1 MQTIGIDGSKD
12 TLHVALAVNEDA
24 RNDKVLA
31 SHKFSNNETGFKS
44 FVDWMKKKK
53 ADAGTVCLMEAT
65 GVYHEPECGQDCL
78 YGEARKRL
86 FSMKQTSTANEG
98 QHRAPRSYDL
108 HLFLPRYPA
117 E

>member
-24 RNDKVLA
+24 RNDKVLT

-53 ADAGTVCLMEAT
+53 ADAGTVCLMEVT
-65 GVYHEPECGQDCL
+65 GVYHEHLADWLQAWGDGGHRTPQQNQALCQMPQREDEERQGRCRG
-78 YGEARKRL
+78 YRKV
-86 FSMKQTSTANEG
+86 
-98 QHRAPRSYDL
+98 RAP
-108 HLFLPRYPA
+108 
-117 E
+117 